1 MRMKSCFVGA
11 LVLVSLLVT
20 LSIKGVLCYGS
31 MNKEN
36 NDSRDDDGSVSSCGH
51 YIAGFVYDAESKK
64 DLKGVKVTIKGKKG
78 YSERYKSEENGYFG
92 FFDGCEDWKDMA
104 GIYNLSFKK
113 AGYKTYKKKIKWD
126 GETYSDSQA
135 DIELNI
141 PMEKR

>member
-1 MRMKSCFVGA
+1 MRMKSCFVGM

-31 MNKEN
+31 INKEN

-92 FFDGCEDWKDMA
+92 FLMA
-104 GIYNLSFKK
+104 VRIGRIWQGSIICHLRKQVTKHIRKK
-113 AGYKTYKKKIKWD
+113 
-126 GETYSDSQA
+126 
-135 DIELNI
+135 
-141 PMEKR
+141 